1 MQYNIFGNNLPGVS
15 IILDKGEQ
23 VFTQSGG
30 MIWMD
35 ASIKM
40 DSNLKGGVFQS
51 IGRMF
56 TGESLFMVTY
66 TAREDNSEVVFGST
80 FPGEILPISL
90 SGRDTII
97 AQKDAFLCAEHDV
110 KLEITFTKK
119 LSSGFFGGEGFILQ
133 KISGNGMVFL
143 ESTGCLVERELARG
157 ETILVDTGNVTAFE
171 SSVAYEIEFAKGMKN
186 MLFGGEGLF
195 LTKLTGPGKVWLQ
208 TITVD
213 NVANR
218 IIPFIPVNNS

>member
-1 MQYNIFGNNLPGVS
+1 MQYNIFGDILPGLA
-15 IILDKGEQ
+15 INLDKGEEMY
-23 VFTQSGG
+23 TQAGG

-35 ASIKM
+35 ASITM

-66 TAREDNSEVVFGST
+66 TARENDSEIVFGST

-90 SGRDTII
+90 NGRYEII
-97 AQKDAFLCAEHDV
+97 AQKDAFLCAERDV
-110 KLEITFTKK
+110 KLEVTFTKK
-119 LSSGFFGGEGFILQ
+119 ISAGLFGGEGFVLQ

-143 ESTGCLVERELARG
+143 ESTGCLVERELSRG
-157 ETILVDTGNVTAFE
+157 EKILVDTGNIAAFE
-171 SSVAYEIEFAKGMKN
+171 SSVAYELKVVKGMKN
-186 MLFGGEGLF
+186 ILFGGEGLF

-208 TITVD
+208 TITID

-218 IIPFIPVNNS
+218 IVPFIPPLN